1 MSWQRFITSLNMHF
15 RMLMRRKIVLLLL
28 SVIPCLFILIVH
40 LTSSK
45 NDIFFQVGI
54 DASKTM
60 IQAPEVNVALVF
72 VTLATT
78 GFLASFLSLNL
89 VQQYQGINRRL
100 IICGYHPAELIISG
114 LGIMLIMI
122 FLLVSCIGSALLFFF
137 QPENHLYVIL
147 GLLFIG
153 LTYGSYGILVGTL
166 VKGELEG
173 TLLVILLANIDA
185 GWLQNPLFFSGARN
199 KFIIQLLPGYHS
211 SQISIAAAFSHLSLQ
226 KSIMGGFMYTGIFL
240 ASAFVVSYYKMRI
253 KKHVIKGKK
262 IRKDEVSKQRQLR
275 TERQ

>member
-1 MSWQRFITSLNMHF
+1 MKWERFATSLNMHF

-28 SVIPCLFILIVH
+28 TVIPCLFILMVQ

-45 NDIFFQVGI
+45 NEIFFQVGI
-54 DASKTM
+54 AASKT
-60 IQAPEVNVALVF
+60 IIKAPEVNVALVF
-72 VTLATT
+72 VILATT

-89 VQQYQGINRRL
+89 VQQYQEINRRL

-114 LGIMLIMI
+114 LFIMLIMI
-122 FLLVSCIGSALLFFF
+122 LLLVLCIGAAILLFF
-137 QPENHLYVIL
+137 QPINPGHLIL
-147 GLLFIG
+147 GLFFTG

-199 KFIIQLLPGYHS
+199 KFIIQLLPAYHS
-211 SQISIAAAFSHLSLQ
+211 SQISIAAAFLCTKLPRSGC
-226 KSIMGGFMYTGIFL
+226 I
-240 ASAFVVSYYKMRI
+240 ASWTKRA
-253 KKHVIKGKK
+253 
-262 IRKDEVSKQRQLR
+262 
-275 TERQ
+275 